1 MEGIVGQSG
10 EDPAEAAVPQILEE
24 LNPPRATD
32 TEPGVGDSS
41 FWAAASSDR
50 RMREAGEGRD
60 RQMSPCRKFY
70 SRKNHYICR
79 EDPSDESSCDDD
91 DDDDGEEEEEE
102 NAASPGIDPLQLCP
116 SEDWDLEMD
125 KASPYG
131 DEELFIPP
139 SPAASA
145 VAPLLG
151 AYFPGRHHAQ
161 RRRDSFACT
170 LVNLS
175 QLAVQPGQFDDAR
188 PGERPPPAHPRPD
201 AWRHAE

>member
-1 MEGIVGQSG
+1 MEGD
-10 EDPAEAAVPQILEE
+10 ETR